1 MLAPFSFFLA
11 LRTSNQVERCM
22 TLLGCKMSSKEL
34 VMMEGLD
41 EVKRMT
47 WVNARMS
54 RSGERRQGA
63 GADWA
68 ALHPGW

>member
-1 MLAPFSFFLA
+1 MYDVIGLQNVQQ
-11 LRTSNQVERCM
+11 RVR
-22 TLLGCKMSSKEL
+22 